1 MAAELSCRRVQQIA
15 SDLIFKQPKTVI
27 ASVSEAIHRA
37 AKKEWI
43 ASSLRSS
50 Q

>member
-1 MAAELSCRRVQQIA
+1 MI
-15 SDLIFKQPKTVI
+15 VI
-27 ASVSEAIHRA
+27 VHRSRLLRHCGRSEAIHSLK
-37 AKKEWI
+37 KKEWI